1 MIFFFYC
8 KDAFYLNYGRDMKK
22 LKFELSK
29 KQLDQAIKG
38 IQGIAHP
45 VRFMILYSLLKEEQ
59 SVSVLSEFTNVS
71 QSVTSQHLSKMK
83 DSGILDSRKE
93 SNKVFYFIKSIF
105 IFMYF
110 FSFFLIALVVNIN
123 FYEDGKYF
131 SQT

>member
-1 MIFFFYC
+1 
-8 KDAFYLNYGRDMKK
+8 MKK

-93 SNKVFYFIKSIF
+93 SNKVFYFIKDERYKEI
-105 IFMYF
+105 IR
-110 FSFFLIALVVNIN
+110 ILVK
-123 FYEDGKYF
+123 FYSEPEKV
-131 SQT
+131 SKKRS